1 MNWMMPAQS
10 LSCDSMRGGCWA
22 MQPSSLEYSVLG
34 KIKKT
39 LLNVVVATF
48 VNLSKRT
55 SSTGGIDSTPNMF
68 YIFKA
73 FVRLFRLINVLSFCL
88 YMFLK

>member
-22 MQPSSLEYSVLG
+22 IQLSSLEYSVLG

-39 LLNVVVATF
+39 LLNVVVATI
-48 VNLSKRT
+48 VNLS
-55 SSTGGIDSTPNMF
+55 IDS
-68 YIFKA
+68 K
-73 FVRLFRLINVLSFCL
+73 
-88 YMFLK
+88 